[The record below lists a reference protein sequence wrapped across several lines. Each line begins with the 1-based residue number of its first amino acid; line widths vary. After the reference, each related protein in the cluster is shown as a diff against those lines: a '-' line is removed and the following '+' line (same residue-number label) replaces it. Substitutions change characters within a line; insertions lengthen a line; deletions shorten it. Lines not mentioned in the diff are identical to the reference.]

1 MGGLVGGGKPD
12 NSAALESLRLQREQ
26 AETARKQAEEQKRQY
41 AEDLSA
47 KRRARRAGGK
57 RGLLAE
63 GRFSPELGVTDEE
76 QQQQD
81 TLGAV

>member
-41 AEDLSA
+41 AEDLAA
-47 KRRARRAGGK
+47 KQRARRTGGK
-57 RGLLAE
+57 RSLLAE

-76 QQQQD
+76 D
-81 TLGAV
+81 KTSTLGTA